1 MSRVEPQV
9 YEFGPFRLIVPE
21 RRLLRRGKNIPLTAK
36 VFDLLLFLLQ
46 RSGQVIEKG
55 DLMSEIWPDS
65 VVEEA
70 NLSVNIFTLRKALGE
85 RPGDRQYIKTI
96 PKRGY
101 CFVAKVRAAQGSDPT
116 PRARGRARTSD
127 DEAQGA
133 AQRVCSL
140 AVLPLVNVGG
150 DRQVEYLSDGL
161 TESIINRLSK
171 LPLLRITAG
180 STVFRY
186 KDHGYDVR
194 EVGRGLQVRAVLVG
208 KVSLL
213 DERIIINVELV
224 DVEFGSQ
231 IWGERYNR
239 PFTDILKLQEEMALT
254 ITEALRL
261 KLSSEEKARL
271 TKSYTESAAA
281 YRSYLKGRY
290 FWNTFSKEGLEKS
303 INYFRQAIDLDA
315 AYALAYTGLADAY
328 FRLANFWLPP
338 REVLPLAKQAALKAV
353 EFDEELAE
361 AHASLGTAKLYYDH
375 DWAGAES
382 EYQRA
387 IELNPRVP
395 LAYQRYG
402 SFLVYSGRFEEAM
415 VEYQTAEELDP
426 LSLHINL
433 SLAASL
439 YLTRRFGEAR
449 QRLRNMLELDGDY
462 SPAHFILGC
471 VHTQAGSYGDALA
484 EFQKV
489 SQLEATCYLGV
500 SYTGYVCALSGQ
512 RRKAEAVLKNL
523 REASEAQLHLPLRL
537 RPDSCGAGR
546 AGSNPLLA

>member
-85 RPGDRQYIKTI
+85 RSGDRQYIKTI

-101 CFVAKVRAAQGSDPT
+101 CFVAKVRSAQGSDLSV
-116 PRARGRARTSD
+116 RERGRD
-127 DEAQGA
+127 DEAHGA

-315 AYALAYTGLADAY
+315 AYALAYTGPGRRV
-328 FRLANFWLPP
+328 F
-338 REVLPLAKQAALKAV
+338 QAG
-353 EFDEELAE
+353 EL
-361 AHASLGTAKLYYDH
+361 
-375 DWAGAES
+375 
-382 EYQRA
+382 
-387 IELNPRVP
+387 
-395 LAYQRYG
+395 
-402 SFLVYSGRFEEAM
+402 
-415 VEYQTAEELDP
+415 
-426 LSLHINL
+426 
-433 SLAASL
+433 LAAAARSSAA
-439 YLTRRFGEAR
+439 GEA
-449 QRLRNMLELDGDY
+449 
-462 SPAHFILGC
+462 
-471 VHTQAGSYGDALA
+471 
-484 EFQKV
+484 
-489 SQLEATCYLGV
+489 
-500 SYTGYVCALSGQ
+500 
-512 RRKAEAVLKNL
+512 
-523 REASEAQLHLPLRL
+523 
-537 RPDSCGAGR
+537 GR
-546 AGSNPLLA
+546 S